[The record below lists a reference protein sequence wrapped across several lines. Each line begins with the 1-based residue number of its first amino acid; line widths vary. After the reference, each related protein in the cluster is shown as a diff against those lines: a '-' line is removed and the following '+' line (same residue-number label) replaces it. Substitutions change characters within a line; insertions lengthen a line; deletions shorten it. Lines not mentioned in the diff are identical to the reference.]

1 MSFGRFI
8 LNWNPKNGHYFY
20 PPFFPTITAKD
31 ENAHFLRG
39 HNSRSYQY
47 FHENIFWV
55 ALQVL
60 PFEKIIVGKIFHGV
74 GGGGPSIMFN
84 LRKIDLKLVFCYI
97 SPCNFLR
104 KLPITQKLSIKM
116 QSKKI
121 YGFVWPQDA
130 FCSKNKNLNFMGTL
144 GP

>member
-47 FHENIFWV
+47 FHEIFFWV

-60 PFEKIIVGKIFHGV
+60 PFEKIRVGKIFHGF

-97 SPCNFLR
+97 SPCNFFTKIDYNSFFIHQNR
-104 KLPITQKLSIKM
+104 KQKNPLVCRITAHILK
-116 QSKKI
+116 
-121 YGFVWPQDA
+121 
-130 FCSKNKNLNFMGTL
+130 
-144 GP
+144 